1 MNKIISRIL
10 TNNINLEKKLILI
23 IVFLIQHQIFFNLK
37 VINYRHTKK
46 YGIKKDNKKKK
57 ENNIKNKSN
66 KKANMSE
73 NIKNSSILTNSNS
86 INIENNNTNYISPKQ
101 FEKEEKKC

>member
-1 MNKIISRIL
+1 M
-10 TNNINLEKKLILI
+10 
-23 IVFLIQHQIFFNLK
+23 K
-37 VINYRHTKK
+37 VINYTNTKK

-57 ENNIKNKSN
+57 EKNIKNKSN

-73 NIKNSSILTNSNS
+73 NIKNSSILNNSNS

-101 FEKEEKKC
+101 FEKEEKKNVNFKYSINIQ